1 MRVASTVEPN
11 SRAPKTVISASE
23 KGTQWP
29 LALQLL
35 AAPRFRLVPNEV
47 SFSGT
52 LAAVYVCSSRVCEV
66 PFVTGP
72 YCDINP
78 LYLANTSCTYS
89 CSGCSERCLSW
100 VDLEVN
106 CCWSV
111 PILYIKKF
119 PPTHPGEV
127 DCRPPLAVW
136 CVFASAIE
144 QYSPSQ
150 KDLCAGLE
158 LVVVALD

>member
-1 MRVASTVEPN
+1 MAFVGLVRGMSQQQDSLPPGGVCIAT
-11 SRAPKTVISASE
+11 IE
-23 KGTQWP
+23 K
-29 LALQLL
+29 
-35 AAPRFRLVPNEV
+35 
-47 SFSGT
+47 
-52 LAAVYVCSSRVCEV
+52 VCVCLV

>member
-1 MRVASTVEPN
+1 MWPNVGCVCVCVCGVSDSPMYWCSRLVGVSRNTIPLSHRTCPCASWC
-11 SRAPKTVISASE
+11 S
-23 KGTQWP
+23 
-29 LALQLL
+29 LL
-35 AAPRFRLVPNEV
+35 SGVGHRFRLRR
-47 SFSGT
+47 S
-52 LAAVYVCSSRVCEV
+52 CV
-66 PFVTGP
+66 PFVTGT

-150 KDLCAGLE
+150 KDSVRRA
-158 LVVVALD
+158 

>member
-1 MRVASTVEPN
+1 MCRETPHPPTHPATHTGS
-11 SRAPKTVISASE
+11 
-23 KGTQWP
+23 
-29 LALQLL
+29 LL
-35 AAPRFRLVPNEV
+35 AESCPGWLCPQSCKKKVAGLRVVEH
-47 SFSGT
+47 T
-52 LAAVYVCSSRVCEV
+52 LAAGLWVTRPPGRTGPV

-78 LYLANTSCTYS
+78 LYLANTSCAYS
-89 CSGCSERCLSW
+89 CSRCWSW

-106 CCWSV
+106 RCWSV

-150 KDLCAGLE
+150 KDSVRRA
-158 LVVVALD
+158 